1 MTDLSLILPVYT
13 PEAEFIGKVLISIL
27 ETLDQ
32 MKISYECLLVKNG
45 PKAGSTKNISEFV
58 NKHKNIRLFASEP
71 GYGAAVIKGL
81 SEAVSKYV
89 LFMPIDGQVD
99 LGDLPTLWRLAKT
112 GKWHLVKVK
121 RIKRENISRLLVSK
135 ILAIVAQMMF
145 GISVV
150 DINGSPKIFPQKYV
164 RLLKLKSKHS
174 LVDLELIVKMQ
185 MMDWKIKEIPTKTL
199 ARVGGK
205 SSRRIS
211 TYFQFI
217 AEMFA
222 FRFSNYLPAWKE
234 NVKTIK

>member
-1 MTDLSLILPVYT
+1 MTDLSLVLPVYT

-27 ETLDQ
+27 ETLDE

-45 PKAGSTKNISEFV
+45 PKVGSTKYISEFASS
-58 NKHKNIRLFASEP
+58 HKNIRLFASEP
-71 GYGAAVIKGL
+71 GYGSAVIKGL
-81 SEAVSKYV
+81 IEAKGKYV

-99 LGDLPTLWRLAKT
+99 LGDLPILWRLAKT
-112 GKWHLVKVK
+112 GRWQLVKVK
-121 RIKRENISRLLVSK
+121 RIKRENTSRLLVSK
-135 ILAIVAQMMF
+135 TLALVAHMMF
-145 GISVV
+145 GISLH

-211 TYFQFI
+211 TYFEFI
-217 AEMFA
+217 AEMFS
-222 FRFSNYLPAWKE
+222 FRFSNHLPAWKE
-234 NVKTIK
+234 NVKTIE